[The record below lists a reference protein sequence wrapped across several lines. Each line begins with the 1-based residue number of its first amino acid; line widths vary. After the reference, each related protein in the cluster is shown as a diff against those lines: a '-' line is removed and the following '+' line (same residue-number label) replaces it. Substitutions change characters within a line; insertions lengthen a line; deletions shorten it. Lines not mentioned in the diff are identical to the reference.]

1 MSKSMLY
8 KSLFSAALILAL
20 NLAPALALPAAGK
33 PAPRQQQS
41 VQQQNAQPEM
51 SDAAKIAFV
60 QAWSAR
66 KAPQNAKPASSS
78 RKPVN
83 QKMMPVS
90 CEESWFFNWTKC
102 CSEWGC
108 CTWYGDGNGPVCI

>member
-1 MSKSMLY
+1 
-8 KSLFSAALILAL
+8 
-20 NLAPALALPAAGK
+20 
-33 PAPRQQQS
+33 
-41 VQQQNAQPEM
+41 VEQQQNAPEAV
-51 SDAAKIAFV
+51 SDAAKIAYV
-60 QAWSAR
+60 KAWSAR
-66 KAPQNAKPASSS
+66 RAKPATSS